1 MTENRE
7 AIRAALAAFADGGLR
22 ARATALVESLGY
34 KSERV
39 GGDYDSPD
47 DFIAAL
53 GGDADTKGAKA
64 LRDKGLEICLV
75 SQITDD
81 EIIESL
87 PLDER
92 RFDSERA
99 QSFLFAA
106 IELRPREYPRGE
118 LATMTREIN
127 KHFTMPVVVIFRCGQ
142 AATLAYAARRP
153 SMRDSERDVLRR
165 VSLLRGIDL
174 QNPHRAHLDI
184 LGELSLPAQLRWIRD
199 HHKQANFESLLE
211 AWAQKLDIERLS
223 REFYKELSTWFYWA
237 HSVAVLPE
245 HAGGDSESRRKWM
258 IRLITRLLFCW
269 FVKEKGLISAQ
280 TFNPDYLRG
289 ALRDG
294 LAMNGDSYYK
304 AILQN
309 LFFATLNQEIDNRGF
324 RTTPKTGMSPDMM
337 AHGRWRYESLFVDPQ
352 AAGELFAGAPFLN
365 GGLFEC
371 LDKREHG
378 RGKIAERID
387 GFSDRKDNQLRLAN
401 DLFFGETREV
411 DLREFLDDGA
421 KKDVRGLIRILESY
435 KFTLAEN
442 TPIER
447 DVALD
452 PELLGRVFE
461 NLLAAIDPDT
471 GRTARKMSGSFYTRR
486 EIVEYMVD
494 EALVVCLTERLGD
507 AVAESDLRAL
517 FSRGESTIPFSS
529 AQTDKIISAIDN
541 LKIIDPAV
549 GSGAFPMAV
558 LDKLVIALEKLDP
571 DNEKWKNRQIERARK
586 IEDAAA
592 RQNAE
597 EDIESRFQNNELG
610 YGRKLFL
617 IENCIFGVDNQPIA
631 CQIAKLRFFISL
643 VIEQK
648 SDSQKPNHG
657 VTPLPNME
665 TRIVAADALLP
676 LREKNEAGL
685 LSVAGIAQIQAH
697 EASLRGIQ
705 RRIFTAQTLRQKDAL
720 RAEDKE
726 MRQKIANVLVGED
739 LPAAKANLVKDWDP
753 HDQMAAAA
761 DWFDPELMFGMADAF
776 DIVIG
781 NPPYVRQESIGQAR
795 KKRLL
800 DIYRPGAKS
809 TSDLYVYFYLRGL
822 ELLRAGGAQVFICSN
837 SWLDVAY
844 GAALQTHLLRY
855 AHLRSVAS
863 SETTREFFT
872 ADINTVVTVVQ
883 KKEIA
888 PDDKTD
894 FVSYRASLAE
904 SETAD
909 KRVITRTRRQL
920 DAPGFIP
927 HKWGGLYLRAPQV
940 FFDLFEQR
948 RDKFVKIGDVAH
960 VWRGI
965 TTGVNDFFYMKKEDV
980 EMWDIE
986 PEFLAP
992 ILASP
997 TEMDNLIVRPNEL
1010 SYVFHCGKDKSDLL
1024 GSQALEYIRYGES
1037 MGFHTKSTTR
1047 SRRLWYNLT
1056 GHKHACLHMNQ
1067 LINDTMRFYVSAPP
1081 VLMSDNFYGL
1091 NVFGSFGLWQVAVAA
1106 NSIISQMVANIY
1118 GRANYGGGLLGVK
1131 VFEAKEIL
1139 IVKPELLD
1147 REKCEDAIRQMG
1159 RVSIDSPDRE
1169 RLDDLVFDA
1178 LKLPKADRSKI
1189 REETVSLIR
1198 NRLDKARCLA
1208 RIGAGANASANARAL

>member
-7 AIRAALAAFADGGLR
+7 AIRAALAAFADGDLR

-47 DFIAAL
+47 DFIAAFD
-53 GGDADTKGAKA
+53 GDADTKGARA
-64 LRDKGLEICLV
+64 LRDKGREICLV

-92 RFDSERA
+92 RFEPRRA

-106 IELRPREYPRGE
+106 IELPSGEYPRGE
-118 LATMTREIN
+118 LATMTREIS
-127 KHFTMPVVVIFRCGQ
+127 KRFTMPVVVIFRCGQ

-153 SMRDSERDVLRR
+153 SKRDSERDVLRR

-184 LGELSLPAQLRWIRD
+184 LGELSLPAQLRWIGD

-223 REFYKELSTWFYWA
+223 REFYKELSGWFYWA
-237 HSVAVLPE
+237 HRVAALPE

-269 FVKEKGLISAQ
+269 FVKEKGLISAK

-289 ALRDG
+289 VLRDG
-294 LAMNGDSYYK
+294 LAMGGDSYYK

-324 RTTPKTGMSPDMM
+324 RATPKTGMSPDMM

-352 AAGELFAGAPFLN
+352 AASELFAAAPFLN

-507 AVAESDLRAL
+507 AVAESNLRAL
-517 FSRGESTIPFSS
+517 FSRGESTIPFSP
-529 AQTDKIISAIDN
+529 TEIDKIISAIDN

-571 DNEKWKNRQIERARK
+571 DNEKWKNRQLERARK
-586 IEDAAA
+586 IEDATA
-592 RQNAE
+592 RHNAE

-676 LREKNEAGL
+676 LRKKEEAETLSGDGL
-685 LSVAGIAQIQAH
+685 ARIREY
-697 EASLRGIQ
+697 EASLRGVR
-705 RRIFTAQTLRQKDAL
+705 RRIFTAQSLRQKDAL
-720 RAEDKE
+720 RVEDKAVRE
-726 MRQKIANVLVGED
+726 KIASVLVGENF
-739 LPAAKANLVKDWDP
+739 PAAKANLVKDWDP

-761 DWFDPELMFGMADAF
+761 DWFDPELMFGMADDF

-800 DIYRPGAKS
+800 DIYRSGAENR
-809 TSDLYVYFYLRGL
+809 SDLYVYFYLRGL

-872 ADINTVVTVVQ
+872 ADINTVVSVVQ

-888 PDDKTD
+888 LGDKTD
-894 FVSYRASLAE
+894 FVSYRAPLAE
-904 SETAD
+904 SGTTN

-920 DAPGFIP
+920 KAQSGFIP

-940 FFDLFEQR
+940 FFNLLEQR
-948 RDKFVKIGDVAH
+948 RDKFVKIGNVAR

-965 TTGVNDFFYMKKEDV
+965 TTGANDFFVPDQGKIDELG
-980 EMWDIE
+980 IE
-986 PEFLAP
+986 SEFLSP
-992 ILASP
+992 ILNGPRQPRNLVVADH
-997 TEMDNLIVRPNEL
+997 EMSRLFG
-1010 SYVFHCGKDKSDLL
+1010 SDKSEADLS
-1024 GSQALEYIRYGES
+1024 GTRALEYIRSGEKEGIS
-1037 MGFHTKSTTR
+1037 RKPTALTR
-1047 SRRLWYNLT
+1047 LPWYNTKGIVEPARLYANYLT
-1056 GHKHACLHMNQ
+1056 GDSAFVFVCEEAVVG
-1067 LINDTMRFYVSAPP
+1067 INTLYAIYPSRLSI
-1081 VLMSDNFYGL
+1081 
-1091 NVFGSFGLWQVAVAA
+1091 WQIAA
-1106 NSIISQMVANIY
+1106 AGNSMIA
-1118 GRANYGGGLLGVK
+1118 
-1131 VFEAKEIL
+1131 
-1139 IVKPELLD
+1139 
-1147 REKCEDAIRQMG
+1147 
-1159 RVSIDSPDRE
+1159 
-1169 RLDDLVFDA
+1169 
-1178 LKLPKADRSKI
+1178 
-1189 REETVSLIR
+1189 
-1198 NRLDKARCLA
+1198 
-1208 RIGAGANASANARAL
+1208 